1 MFDEARDTAMEMNGG
16 GAYDDGTSAYGAV
29 GGGGSPV
36 DGSGSTSGAE
46 DVLGAGPNGLV
57 GMQGLGG
64 MAGSMNILGKPM
76 ATNNFVTK
84 LYQYEIGRA
93 HV

>member
-16 GAYDDGTSAYGAV
+16 AYDDGGAYGAV
-29 GGGGSPV
+29 SGGGGSPV

-46 DVLGAGPNGLV
+46 DVLGAGPNGLI
-57 GMQGLGG
+57 GLQGLGG
-64 MAGSMNILGKPM
+64 MAGGMNILGKPM

-84 LYQYEIGRA
+84 LYQ
-93 HV
+93 